1 MADLRKF
8 LYPSSVC
15 VIGASRNPRKLG
27 ARLLSSIRFR
37 GFAGNIYPV
46 TRNADELDGLTAY
59 GSVAELPETPD
70 IAFVIV
76 PGPSVLDALKDCH
89 AKGIKNASVISS
101 GFAEAGGVYVQAQAD
116 FVAFAN
122 ETGMNISGP
131 NSEGFYN
138 ARANLAAT
146 FSPTV
151 LHRPEDDQ
159 PLIRNLGIIAQSGGL
174 AFALFSHAMRRRLGV
189 NYVIS
194 SGNEA
199 VLSGTDFIDFMVED
213 PVTDIVLVFAEA
225 LSDPQKFAATA
236 ARAQEAGK
244 PLLIAKVG
252 ETDAGRRAAKFHTA
266 SETGLPGV
274 FDEIADAHGVIR
286 VSDIDGYSDVAAA
299 FTGYAEPRGKRIGIV
314 TASGGTGVWLTD
326 KLTRAGLSVP
336 ELSKDLQD
344 IISPMLPHFG
354 SARNPVDVT
363 AQAARTGE
371 MFKAIEYLD
380 KSGEVDAIIACPP
393 LSSDTFLSE
402 AKEELERARHETG
415 LPVYFFS
422 YAQPNEQ
429 CMKFM
434 GELGLYCFTTLDGIV
449 RAIEARVAYGTT

>member
-1 MADLRKF
+1 MAELQKF

-15 VIGASRNPRKLG
+15 VIGASGNPRKLG

-37 GFAGNIYPV
+37 GFEGNIYPV
-46 TRNADELDGLTAY
+46 TKGVDEIDGYKTWT
-59 GSVAELPETPD
+59 SVMDLPEAPD
-70 IAFVIV
+70 TAFVVV
-76 PGPSVLDALKDCH
+76 PASAVLATLQECDAR
-89 AKGIKNASVISS
+89 GIRNASVISS
-101 GFAEAGGVYVQAQAD
+101 GFAEAGGEYTQLQTDLVNFAQS
-116 FVAFAN
+116 
-122 ETGMNISGP
+122 TGMNISGP

-138 ARANLAAT
+138 ARAKLAAT

-151 LHRPEDDQ
+151 LHRPEEDL
-159 PLIRNLGIIAQSGGL
+159 PRVRNMGIIAQSGGL
-174 AFALFSHAMRRRLGV
+174 AFAIFSHALRRRLGV

-199 VLSGTDFIDFMVED
+199 VLTGADFIDFMIDDRHTE
-213 PVTDIVLVFAEA
+213 IVLIFGEA
-225 LSDPQKFAATA
+225 LSDPQRFAATA

-252 ETDAGRRAAKFHTA
+252 ETDAGRRAAQLHTA
-266 SETGLPGV
+266 SDTGAPGV
-274 FDEIADAHGVIR
+274 FDEIAAAHGVIR
-286 VSDIDGYSDVAAA
+286 ITDVDAFSDIAAA
-299 FTGYAEPRGKRIGIV
+299 FTNYPKPAGKRIAIV

-326 KLTRAGLSVP
+326 KLIEAGLEVP
-336 ELSKDLQD
+336 ELSEDLENKIQA
-344 IISPMLPHFG
+344 MLPHFG

-363 AQAARTGE
+363 AQAARSGE
-371 MFKAIEYLD
+371 MFRAIELLD

-393 LSSDTFLSE
+393 LSAEAFLTE
-402 AKEELERARHETG
+402 ARDDLEKARHQSG

-434 GELGLYCFTTLDGIV
+434 GDLGLYCFTTLDGVV
-449 RAIEARVAYGTT
+449 RAIEARVRYGAS